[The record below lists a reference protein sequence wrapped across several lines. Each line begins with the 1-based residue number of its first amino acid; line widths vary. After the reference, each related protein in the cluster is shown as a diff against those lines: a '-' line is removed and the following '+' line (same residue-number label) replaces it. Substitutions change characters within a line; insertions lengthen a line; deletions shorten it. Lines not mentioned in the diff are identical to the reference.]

1 METTKRKQ
9 PFFVKFLEGQK
20 TEKDAKN
27 QKGTQQGSSNFFEG
41 DGWDVT
47 LKFPSDS
54 DEGL

>member
-9 PFFVKFLEGQK
+9 PFFAKFLEGQK

-27 QKGTQQGSSNFFEG
+27 QKGTQQGSSNFFEE
-41 DGWDVT
+41 GWDVT